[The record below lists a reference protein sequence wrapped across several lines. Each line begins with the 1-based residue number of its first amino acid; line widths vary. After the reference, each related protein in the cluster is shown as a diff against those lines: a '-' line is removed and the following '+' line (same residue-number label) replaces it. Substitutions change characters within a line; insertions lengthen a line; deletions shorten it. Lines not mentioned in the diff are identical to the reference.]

1 MKNFELFLLT
11 FSRND
16 SIVKKKNFSFFVID
30 EMLGKINMRTK
41 SFLSILRRSLQE
53 KLKKKL
59 LKKLEKFFFFS

>member
-41 SFLSILRRSLQE
+41 SFLSNLRRSEQE

>member
-41 SFLSILRRSLQE
+41 SFLSNLRRSLQE

>member
-11 FSRND
+11 FSRID
-16 SIVKKKNFSFFVID
+16 SIVKKNFSFFVID
-30 EMLGKINMRTK
+30 EMLGKINIRTK
-41 SFLSILRRSLQE
+41 SFLSNLRRSEQE

>member
-1 MKNFELFLLT
+1 MKNIELFLLT

>member
-1 MKNFELFLLT
+1 MKNFEIFLLT

-41 SFLSILRRSLQE
+41 SFLSNLRRSLQE